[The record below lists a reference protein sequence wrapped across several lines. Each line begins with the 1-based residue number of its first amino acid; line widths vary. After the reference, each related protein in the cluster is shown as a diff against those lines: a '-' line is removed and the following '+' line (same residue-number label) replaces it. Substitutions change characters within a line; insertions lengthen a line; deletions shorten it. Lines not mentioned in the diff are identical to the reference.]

1 MGYFARCGPVPTV
14 SALITS
20 YLGSHHTFFYG
31 APNSLPRDLYPL
43 FSRVED
49 YSIYL
54 IEHFLA
60 DAPVVSS
67 YGMEGDGTPNRSRED

>member
-1 MGYFARCGPVPTV
+1 VWARSHGLCPHHLLPGKPPHLLLRGAELASEGPLPT
-14 SALITS
+14 
-20 YLGSHHTFFYG
+20 
-31 APNSLPRDLYPL
+31 L
-43 FSRVED
+43 FRVED